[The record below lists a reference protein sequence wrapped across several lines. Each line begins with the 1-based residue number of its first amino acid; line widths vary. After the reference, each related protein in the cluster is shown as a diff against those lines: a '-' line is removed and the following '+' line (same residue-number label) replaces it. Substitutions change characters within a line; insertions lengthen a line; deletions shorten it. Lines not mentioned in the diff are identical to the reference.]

1 MAEKTTKLAEE
12 AEIYLEKAAG
22 ILLSKKESSY
32 GEKYKGDF
40 LTQYRDYVGSADN
53 ISSKREKAN
62 AFFLTINTGFI
73 GAEAYFEV
81 NTIEASYIQ
90 AIVGLM
96 FCFLWGRMIQSYKT
110 LNGSKFDVIQLM
122 ERHLPLA
129 PFAAEEFVQKNN
141 GAGHRSLTSV
151 EKYLPAVFAV
161 LHILTVIFL
170 AKVKG

>member
-1 MAEKTTKLAEE
+1 MDKNAKLAEE
-12 AEIYLEKAAG
+12 AEIYLEKAAS
-22 ILLSKKESSY
+22 ILLSGSESSY
-32 GEKYKGDF
+32 GDKYKGDF

-73 GAEAYFEV
+73 GAKTYFV
-81 NTIEASYIQ
+81 ATSIEGSYVQ

-110 LNGSKFDVIQLM
+110 LNGSKFEVIQLM

-129 PFAAEEFVQKNN
+129 PFAAEEFIQKNN
-141 GAGHRSLTSV
+141 GKGHRTLTSV
-151 EKYLPAVFAV
+151 EKYLPAVFAI
-161 LHILTVIFL
+161 LHVFTVIFL
-170 AKVKG
+170 V